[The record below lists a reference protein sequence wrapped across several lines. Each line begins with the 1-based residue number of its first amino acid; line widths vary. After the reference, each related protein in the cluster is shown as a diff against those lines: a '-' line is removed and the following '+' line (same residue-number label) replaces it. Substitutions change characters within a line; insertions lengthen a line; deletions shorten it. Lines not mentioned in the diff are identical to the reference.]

1 MDEGDSQPLIKAEPV
16 EDSDNVG
23 DSANVSQEKSASTG
37 SEGSSDGFVKLD
49 ELEDTPTTPTEAVED
64 LPTQNETPA
73 PEDFTKLTPSTD
85 VTKSSL
91 GENIA
96 APVDYLQ
103 EYYDQLPV
111 CEESKEMPEELV
123 ETPQADENGLQEEED
138 VAAVGDP
145 VEVIETPPQRVD
157 SVEEVEKPAEVESP
171 KEEVVEP
178 CKLYTVL
185 PTSIE
190 KVMDLLYWRDVK
202 ASAVAFG
209 LVMLILLTLNHSSAL
224 LVFSYFSLSLL
235 TVTMTVKVY
244 TFVMQ
249 SVNGTQQPNPFQNLM
264 ELDITI
270 SNETAQK
277 YLEIVLSKFNC
288 TVVCARDLFLARN
301 LLDSFKFGMFS
312 WFMGYVGLVF
322 NSLTI
327 LTIVVALAFTVP
339 VIYEKNQT
347 DIDNCLGLVQSKY
360 TLLMGKIRAIVPG
373 LKPKVE

>member
-91 GENIA
+91 
-96 APVDYLQ
+96 
-103 EYYDQLPV
+103 
-111 CEESKEMPEELV
+111 EESKEMPEELV